1 MAAVKTPWSLLQTEQ
16 PQLSQPDI
24 CRFNCLR
31 REEKKF
37 TKLTVITKKKRG
49 ECGRD
54 PSPGWK
60 GMVPHVLYMKY
71 FH

>member
-1 MAAVKTPWSLLQTEQ
+1 MKTPWSLLQTEQ

-24 CRFNCLR
+24 CRFNSLPG
-31 REEKKF
+31 EEKEKI

-49 ECGRD
+49 ECGID
-54 PSPGWK
+54 PSPGWE
-60 GMVPHVLYMKY
+60 GEVLHVLYVKY